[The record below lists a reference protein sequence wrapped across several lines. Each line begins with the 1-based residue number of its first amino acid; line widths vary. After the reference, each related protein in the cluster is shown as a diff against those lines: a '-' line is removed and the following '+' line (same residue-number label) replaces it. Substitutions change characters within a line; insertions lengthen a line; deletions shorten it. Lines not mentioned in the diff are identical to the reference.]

1 VYKSPRNVLKAVPS
15 LDFAEMPLSMDRARC
30 CGAGGG
36 LWSFNNQVATNSAV
50 ERLAKDV
57 TPLGVSALVT
67 ACPTCHINFRNAS
80 ARKSLGIKVY
90 DLMEIV
96 ESAILAG
103 SKA

>member
-1 VYKSPRNVLKAVPS
+1 MNAVPN
-15 LDFAEMPLSMDRARC
+15 LDFIEMQFNRNRARC

-36 LWSFNNQVATNSAV
+36 LWSFNNSVATNSAI
-50 ERLAKDV
+50 ERLVKDV

-80 ARKSLGIKVY
+80 VRKSLGIKVY

-96 ESAILAG
+96 ECATAAT
-103 SKA
+103 SKG